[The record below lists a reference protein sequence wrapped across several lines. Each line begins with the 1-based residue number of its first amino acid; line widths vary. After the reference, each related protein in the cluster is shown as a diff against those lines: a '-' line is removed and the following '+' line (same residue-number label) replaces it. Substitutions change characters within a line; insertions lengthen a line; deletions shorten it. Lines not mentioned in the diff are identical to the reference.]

1 MFYGDDIKQEV
12 AGRVDIV
19 DLISGYISLKQ
30 RGKEFW
36 ACCPFHAEKTPSFS
50 VNREMQLYHCFGCHK
65 AGGVF
70 NFLMEYEGMTY
81 PESIEFLAARVG
93 YQLPEKKMSDAEK
106 KKVGK
111 RMRLLEVNKQA
122 AIYFY
127 YLLRNSE
134 HGKKGLEYFKKRG
147 LTDETMHNYGL
158 GYADIYENDL
168 YKYLKSKG
176 FSDYEIRDAGLCD
189 LNEKTGA
196 RDAFWNRVMIPIY
209 DINGKV
215 IAFGGRLLGDGKPKY
230 VNTKATDIFDKSRN
244 LYALNVARKSK
255 RRGMIMCEGYMD
267 VISLHQAG
275 FDNAVATL
283 GTAVTLGHANLVKRY
298 TDEVYLSYDS
308 DEAGVSAALKA
319 SGIFR
324 QVGISARVVDMRPY
338 KDPDEFIKGL
348 GAEEYEKR
356 LKEAIS
362 GIMFAI
368 EKEKEKYN
376 IKDPEEKSRFLK
388 EAAKILATIDDSL
401 TRQNYIEAVAGEY
414 GVEKGSLKDLVS
426 KIGNAAAERAIYESA
441 AEQDSYRSRDEMK
454 KEQEGKPEKLLL
466 TWFTREPALFE
477 KLDGVISEADFT
489 DEPYKTV
496 AQWVFREYREKGK
509 VIPANIVNTFEEIDE
524 QREVAGIL
532 STELYKPGEEGDISE
547 RERAL
552 NDIVK
557 KIKIK
562 AIDKAFA
569 TADAAVM
576 TELIKQRS
584 SLDKL
589 YIKL

>member
-1 MFYGDDIKQEV
+1 MFYGDEIKQEV
-12 AGRVDIV
+12 ASRVDIV

-30 RGKEFW
+30 RGKDFW

-93 YQLPEKKMSDAEK
+93 YQLPEKKMSEEEK
-106 KKVGK
+106 KRTGR

-134 HGKKGLEYFKKRG
+134 HGKKGLEYFKNRG
-147 LTDETMHNYGL
+147 LSDETMHSFGL

-176 FSDYEIRDAGLCD
+176 FSDYEIRDAGLCE
-189 LNEKTGA
+189 LSEKSGA
-196 RDAFWNRVMIPIY
+196 RDAFWNRVMVPIY

-215 IAFGGRLLGDGKPKY
+215 IAFGGRVLGDAKPKY
-230 VNTKATDIFDKSRN
+230 VNTKATDVFDKSRN
-244 LYALNVARKSK
+244 LYALNIAKKTK

-283 GTAVTLGHANLVKRY
+283 GTAVTLGHASLVKRY

-308 DEAGVSAALKA
+308 DEAGVKAAIKA
-319 SGIFR
+319 ADIFR

-356 LKEAIS
+356 LEAAVS

-368 EKEKEKYN
+368 EKEKEKHN
-376 IKDPEEKSRFLK
+376 ISDPEEKSRFLK

-401 TRQNYIEAVAGEY
+401 TRQSYIDAVAKEY
-414 GVEKGSLKDLVS
+414 GAERNDLKDLVS
-426 KIGNAAAERAIYESA
+426 KIGNAAVEKAIYTSA
-441 AEQDSYRSRDEMK
+441 AEQDSFKSRDEMK
-454 KEQEGKPEKLLL
+454 KEREGKPEKLLL
-466 TWFTREPALFE
+466 TWLTRDTSLFG
-477 KLDGVISEADFT
+477 KLEGIISEADFT
-489 DEPYKTV
+489 EEPYKSV
-496 AQWVFREYREKGK
+496 AQWVFKEYREKGK
-509 VIPANIVNTFEEIDE
+509 VVPANIVNTFEEIEE
-524 QREVAGIL
+524 QREVATIL
-532 STELYKPGEEGDISE
+532 STELYKPGEEGEVSE

-552 NDIVK
+552 IDIVRK
-557 KIKIK
+557 VKIK
-562 AIDKAFA
+562 ALDKAFA
-569 TADAAVM
+569 TADAVMM

-584 SLDKL
+584 LIDKL
-589 YIKL
+589 EIKL

>member
-12 AGRVDIV
+12 ASRVDIV

-30 RGKEFW
+30 KGKEFW

-70 NFLMEYEGMTY
+70 NFLMEYEGLTY

-93 YQLPEKKMSDAEK
+93 YQLPKKKMSDEEK
-106 KKVGK
+106 KKAGK

-134 HGKKGLEYFKKRG
+134 HGKKGLEYFRKRG
-147 LTDETMHNYGL
+147 LTDETMHSFGL

-168 YKYLKSKG
+168 YRYLKGKG

-189 LNEKTGA
+189 LNERSGG
-196 RDAFWNRVMIPIY
+196 RDAFWNRVMVPIY

-215 IAFGGRLLGDGKPKY
+215 IAFGGRVLGDGKPKY
-230 VNTKATDIFDKSRN
+230 VNTRATDVFDKSRN
-244 LYALNVARKSK
+244 LYALHIARKSK

-283 GTAVTLGHANLVKRY
+283 GTAVTIGHANLVKRY

-308 DEAGVSAALKA
+308 DEAGVKAAIKA
-319 SGIFR
+319 SDIFR

-348 GAEEYEKR
+348 GAKEYEKR
-356 LKEAIS
+356 LAS
-362 GIMFAI
+362 AVPGIMFAI

-376 IKDPEEKSRFLK
+376 LADPEDKSRFLK
-388 EAAKILATIDDSL
+388 EAAAILATIEDSL
-401 TRQNYIEAVAGEY
+401 TRQSYVEAVAGEY
-414 GVEKGSLKDLVS
+414 GTDRNGLKELVS
-426 KIGNAAAERAIYESA
+426 RIGNASAERAVYESA
-441 AEQDSYRSRDEMK
+441 AEQDSFKSRDEMK

-466 TWFTREPALFE
+466 TWLVRDQSLFKKTE
-477 KLDGVISEADFT
+477 GVISEEDFV

-496 AQWVFREYREKGK
+496 AGWVFREYREKGS
-509 VIPANIVNTFEEIDE
+509 VLPANIVNTFEEIEE
-524 QREVAGIL
+524 QREVANIL
-532 STELYKPGEEGDISE
+532 STELYKPGEEGDLAE
-547 RERAL
+547 KEKAL

-557 KIKIK
+557 RVKIK
-562 AIDKAFA
+562 AIDKAIS
-569 TADAAVM
+569 TADMAAM
-576 TELIKQRS
+576 TELIKKRS
-584 SLDKL
+584 MLEKL
-589 YIKL
+589 SIKL